1 MSRTAERSITII
13 LALLLL
19 SAVVTCES
27 NRIKTPRKLTADDGR
42 IAAAHAFTRR
52 YAQSR
57 FSGWNIRADAAGAD
71 CDVLFV
77 NTSIVLEESMVEA
90 LHYGAGT
97 YDIYDGGVQ
106 HFSRQQAFRGVAYKD
121 RSARVWTYG
130 AVSAAEAE
138 AMTACRK
145 DLL

>member
-19 SAVVTCES
+19 FAVVTCES
-27 NRIKTPRKLTADDGR
+27 NRIKTPRKLTAADGR

-57 FSGWNIRADAAGAD
+57 FSGWNIRADAAGTD

-77 NTSIVLEESMVEA
+77 NTSIVLDESMVEA

-97 YDIYDGGVQ
+97 YDIDGGGVQ
-106 HFSRQQAFRGVAYKD
+106 HFSRQQSFRGVAYKD

-130 AVSAAEAE
+130 AVSPAEAE